1 MIQPAQPDQ
10 AAEICA
16 VIRRSITELCV
27 EDHDNNSDK
36 LARWLENKTVEN
48 CQQWLFNDRSQ
59 AFVAFEGTQLVGV
72 AHLDQDGFLHLC
84 YVLAS
89 VMGLGVGKQLLQA
102 VEAQARLWGLEEIT
116 LESTTTAWAF
126 YKSQGYQLIQVPV
139 SADGMLFYPM
149 RKPL

>member
-27 EDHDNNSDK
+27 EDHGNNPEK

-48 CQQWLFNDRSQ
+48 CEQWLFNRHSQ
-59 AFVAFEGTQLVGV
+59 AFVALENDQLVGII
-72 AHLDQDGFLHLC
+72 HLDHEGFVHLC

-89 VMGLGVGKQLLQA
+89 VMGLGVGKQLLQTA
-102 VEAQARLWGLEEIT
+102 EAHARQWGLEEIT
-116 LESTTTAWAF
+116 LESTATAWGF
-126 YKSQGYQLIQVPV
+126 YKSQGYQLMQVPV

>member
-10 AAEICA
+10 AADICA

-27 EDHDNNSDK
+27 EDHDNNPDK
-36 LARWLENKTVEN
+36 LACWLENKTVKN
-48 CQQWLFNDRSQ
+48 CQQWLSNDHSQ
-59 AFVAFEGTQLVGV
+59 SFVALEGGQVVGV
-72 AHLDQDGFLHLC
+72 ALLDKEGFLHLC

-102 VEAQARLWGLEEIT
+102 VEAQARLWGLEEVT
-116 LESTTTAWAF
+116 LESTATAWAF
-126 YKSQGYQLIQVPV
+126 YKSQGYQLMQVPV
-139 SADGMLFYPM
+139 SVDGMLFYPM